1 MLVYWTVVTVHSLG
15 IFCTAKGGYQCNFT
29 PRDQMKS
36 STNKEK
42 EIQRE
47 PRRKKEFVK
56 FSVLDSFNSIAL
68 ITVTDFGYI
77 YINYCRRLW
86 NCPNNLWLE
95 FL

>member
-1 MLVYWTVVTVHSLG
+1 MKT
-15 IFCTAKGGYQCNFT
+15 
-29 PRDQMKS
+29 KS

-68 ITVTDFGYI
+68 IIVTDSGYI
-77 YINYCRRLW
+77 YLLVPKIVEL
-86 NCPNNLWLE
+86 P
-95 FL
+95 